1 MRERNRQG
9 GGGGTIENC
18 CDGWRD
24 GHGCQGICHLQ
35 KRALSGGAQVLVEE
49 GDGDEGGRTSVSR
62 SCSLAASRRNMDTA
76 SRHSCGS
83 KRIRREKWQGTR
95 RGRRLRGNTL
105 ISSGVQDSD
114 AAAAERALR
123 VTGLPRPEQRE
134 SCEGVG
140 QGVVQRQAYRRW
152 TCGRT
157 LRQFPR

>member
-1 MRERNRQG
+1 MRTAATA
-9 GGGGTIENC
+9 GGTGTAARESATC
-18 CDGWRD
+18 KSVRFQEERRCWWR
-24 GHGCQGICHLQ
+24 
-35 KRALSGGAQVLVEE
+35 RV
-49 GDGDEGGRTSVSR
+49 DGDEGGRTSVSR

-83 KRIRREKWQGTR
+83 KRIRGEKWQGTR
-95 RGRRLRGNTL
+95 RGRRLRRDTL
-105 ISSGVQDSD
+105 ISSGVHDSD

-123 VTGLPRPEQRE
+123 VTGLPRPEQRAR
-134 SCEGVG
+134 CEGVGG